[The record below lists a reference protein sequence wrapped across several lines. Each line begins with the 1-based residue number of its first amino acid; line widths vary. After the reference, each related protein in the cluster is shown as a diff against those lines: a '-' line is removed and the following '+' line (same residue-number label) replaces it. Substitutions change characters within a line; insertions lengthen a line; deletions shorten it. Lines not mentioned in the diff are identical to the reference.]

1 MAYTVLMVEDEE
13 DFIKPLLPYIQSRG
27 YEVMVAQSL
36 HKAREY
42 LNQGIGDI
50 ILLDIA
56 LPDGNGLDLL
66 QETSYLPIRP
76 SVIVVTGTGNIET
89 VVDAMKQGA
98 TDFLQKPVVFSQV
111 EKSLQRAAEN
121 VALRRELYLYR
132 QAQLQNIDFII
143 GNSPVMRRL
152 YEQAQ
157 RAAVASVSVLITG
170 ETGTGKSL
178 LAKAIHKMGPRA
190 NKPFMHVDCGALPA
204 TVFES
209 ELFGHE
215 AGAFTSAD
223 KRKLGLLET
232 ADGGVLFLDE
242 ISSMAVE
249 TQAKLLRALDEQS
262 FRRLGST
269 VEIKVDVQ
277 ILAASNRDL
286 KKMMEEGAFR
296 SDLYY
301 RLKVVDLE
309 VPPLRDHK
317 EDIPEL
323 VGFFIRRFN
332 PQRGKNVQDVTP
344 RAMEALMAYDWPG
357 NIRELSHA
365 IERALIFCDDEAL
378 DLHHLPFDLQERV
391 RGKIS

>member
-76 SVIVVTGTGNIET
+76 SVIVVTGTGDIET
-89 VVDAMKQGA
+89 AVDAMKQGA

-157 RAAVASVSVLITG
+157 RAAIASVSVLITG

-215 AGAFTSAD
+215 AGAFTSAE

>member
-1 MAYTVLMVEDEE
+1 MAYTVIMVEDEE
-13 DFIKPLLPYIQSRG
+13 DFINPVLPYIQSRG
-27 YEVMVAQSL
+27 YEVKVAQTL
-36 HKAREY
+36 QEARKY

-50 ILLDIA
+50 ILLDIS
-56 LPDGNGLDLL
+56 LPDGNGLELL
-66 QETSYLPIRP
+66 HETSYLAIRP
-76 SVIVVTGTGNIET
+76 SVVVVTGNGDIET
-89 VVDAMKQGA
+89 AVEVMKLGA
-98 TDFLQKPVVFSQV
+98 TDFLQKPVVFSQL

-121 VALRRELYLYR
+121 VSLRRELNLYR

-143 GNSPVMRRL
+143 GKSPLMRRL

-157 RAAVASVSVLITG
+157 RAAMASVSVLITG

-190 NKPFMHVDCGALPA
+190 NKPFMAIDCGAVPT

-215 AGAFTSAD
+215 VGAFTSAE
-223 KRKLGLLET
+223 KRKLGLMET
-232 ADGGVLFLDE
+232 ADGGVVFLDE

-249 TQAKLLRALDEQS
+249 TQAKLLRVLDDHS

-269 VEIKVDVQ
+269 VEIKVDIQ
-277 ILAASNRDL
+277 IIAASNRDL
-286 KKMMEEGAFR
+286 KKMIEEGCFR

-309 VPPLRDHK
+309 IPPLREHK

-323 VGFFIRRFN
+323 VGFFLRKNNPHRGTNIR
-332 PQRGKNVQDVTP
+332 DVTP

-357 NIRELSHA
+357 NIRELNNA
-365 IERALIFCDDEAL
+365 IERAMIFCDEEAI
-378 DLHHLPFDLQERV
+378 DLQHLPFDLQDRV
-391 RGKIS
+391 QGKIS

>member
-1 MAYTVLMVEDEE
+1 MAYTVIMVEDEE
-13 DFIKPLLPYIQSRG
+13 DFINPLLPYIQSRG
-27 YEVMVAQSL
+27 YEVKVAQTL

-42 LNQGIGDI
+42 LKQGIGDI
-50 ILLDIA
+50 ILLDLV
-56 LPDGNGLDLL
+56 LPDGNGLELL
-66 QETSYLPIRP
+66 HETANLPIRP
-76 SVIVVTGTGNIET
+76 SVIVATGNGDIET
-89 VVDAMKQGA
+89 AVEAMKSGA
-98 TDFLQKPVVFSQV
+98 TDFLQKPVIFSQL
-111 EKSLQRAAEN
+111 EKTLQRAAEN

-132 QAQLQNIDFII
+132 QAQLQNIDFIV
-143 GNSPVMRRL
+143 GNSPIMRRL

-157 RAAVASVSVLITG
+157 RAAMASVSVLITG

-190 NKPFMHVDCGALPA
+190 TKPFIPVDCGALPA

-215 AGAFTSAD
+215 AGAFTSAE

-232 ADGGVLFLDE
+232 ADGGVVFLDE
-242 ISSMAVE
+242 ISSMAIE

-286 KKMMEEGAFR
+286 KKMIAEGTFR

-309 VPPLRDHK
+309 VPPLREHK

-323 VGFFIRRFN
+323 VGFFIRKNN
-332 PQRGKNVQDVTP
+332 PHRGKNIQDVTP

-357 NIRELSHA
+357 NIRELAHA
-365 IERALIFCDDEAL
+365 IERAMIFCDEQAI
-378 DLHHLPFDLQERV
+378 DLNHLPFELQERGH
-391 RGKIS
+391 GKLA

>member
-1 MAYTVLMVEDEE
+1 MAYTVIMVEDEE
-13 DFIKPLLPYIQSRG
+13 DFINPLLPYIQSRG
-27 YEVMVAQSL
+27 YEVKVAQTL

-42 LNQGIGDI
+42 LKQGIGDI
-50 ILLDIA
+50 ILLDIV
-56 LPDGNGLDLL
+56 LPDGNGLELL
-66 QETSYLPIRP
+66 HETSSLPIRP
-76 SVIVVTGTGNIET
+76 SVIVATGNGDIET
-89 VVDAMKQGA
+89 AVEAMKLGA
-98 TDFLQKPVVFSQV
+98 TDFLQKPVVFSQL
-111 EKSLQRAAEN
+111 EKTLQRAAEN
-121 VALRRELYLYR
+121 VALRRELFLYR
-132 QAQLQNIDFII
+132 QAQLQNIDFIV

-152 YEQAQ
+152 YEKAQ
-157 RAAVASVSVLITG
+157 RAALASVSVLITG

-190 NKPFMHVDCGALPA
+190 NTTFIPVDCGALPA

-215 AGAFTSAD
+215 AGAFTSAE

-232 ADGGVLFLDE
+232 ADGGVVFLDE

-249 TQAKLLRALDEQS
+249 TQAKLLRALDDQS

-286 KKMMEEGAFR
+286 KKMIAEGTFR

-309 VPPLRDHK
+309 VPPLREHK

-323 VGFFIRRFN
+323 VGFFIRKNN
-332 PQRGKNVQDVTP
+332 PHRGKNIQDVTS

-357 NIRELSHA
+357 NIRELAHA
-365 IERALIFCDDEAL
+365 IERAMIFCDEEAI
-378 DLHHLPFDLQERV
+378 DLTHLPFDIQEGGRA
-391 RGKIS
+391 RLA

>member
-27 YEVMVAQSL
+27 YEVVVAQSL

-76 SVIVVTGTGNIET
+76 SVIVVTGTGDIET
-89 VVDAMKQGA
+89 AVDAMKQGA

-157 RAAVASVSVLITG
+157 RAAIASVSVLITG

-215 AGAFTSAD
+215 AGAFTSAE

-286 KKMMEEGAFR
+286 RKMMEEGAFR

-391 RGKIS
+391 RGKLS

>member
-1 MAYTVLMVEDEE
+1 MAYTVIMVEDEE
-13 DFIKPLLPYIQSRG
+13 DFINPVMPYIQSRG
-27 YEVMVAQSL
+27 YEVMVAQTL
-36 HKAREY
+36 HEARKY
-42 LNQGIGDI
+42 LNQGIADI
-50 ILLDIA
+50 ILLDIS
-56 LPDGNGLDLL
+56 LPDGNGLELL
-66 QETSYLPIRP
+66 HETSSLAIRP
-76 SVIVVTGTGNIET
+76 SVIVVTGNGDIET
-89 VVDAMKQGA
+89 AVEVMKLGA
-98 TDFLQKPVVFSQV
+98 TDFLQKPVVFSQL

-121 VALRRELYLYR
+121 VALRRELHLYR

-143 GNSPVMRRL
+143 GNSSIMRRL

-157 RAAVASVSVLITG
+157 RAALASVSVLITG

-190 NKPFMHVDCGALPA
+190 NKPFMPVDCGAVPP

-215 AGAFTSAD
+215 VGAFTSAE

-232 ADGGVLFLDE
+232 ADGGVVFLDE

-249 TQAKLLRALDEQS
+249 TQAKLLRALDEHS
-262 FRRLGST
+262 FRRLGSN

-277 ILAASNRDL
+277 IIAASNRDL
-286 KKMMEEGAFR
+286 KKMIEEGTFR

-309 VPPLRDHK
+309 MPPLRHHK

-323 VGFFIRRFN
+323 VGFFLRKYN
-332 PQRGKNVQDVTP
+332 PHRGTNILDVTP

-357 NIRELSHA
+357 NIRELNNA
-365 IERALIFCDDEAL
+365 IERAMIFCDEEAI
-378 DLHHLPFDLQERV
+378 DLHHLPFDVQECV
-391 RGKIS
+391 R

>member
-1 MAYTVLMVEDEE
+1 MAYTVIMVEDEE
-13 DFIKPLLPYIQSRG
+13 DFINPVMPYIQSRG
-27 YEVMVAQSL
+27 YEVMVAQTL
-36 HKAREY
+36 HEARKY
-42 LNQGIGDI
+42 LNQGIADI
-50 ILLDIA
+50 ILLDIS
-56 LPDGNGLDLL
+56 LPDGNGLELL
-66 QETSYLPIRP
+66 HETSSLAIRP
-76 SVIVVTGTGNIET
+76 SVIVVTGNGDIET
-89 VVDAMKQGA
+89 AVEVMKLGA
-98 TDFLQKPVVFSQV
+98 TDFLQKPVVFSQL

-121 VALRRELYLYR
+121 VALRRELHLYR

-143 GNSPVMRRL
+143 GNSSIMRRL

-157 RAAVASVSVLITG
+157 RAALASVSVLITG

-190 NKPFMHVDCGALPA
+190 NKPFMPVDCGAVPP

-215 AGAFTSAD
+215 VGAFTSAE

-232 ADGGVLFLDE
+232 ADGGVVFLDE

-249 TQAKLLRALDEQS
+249 TQAKLLRALDEHS
-262 FRRLGST
+262 FRRLGSN

-277 ILAASNRDL
+277 IIAASNRDL
-286 KKMMEEGAFR
+286 KKMIEEGAFR

-309 VPPLRDHK
+309 MPPLRHHK

-323 VGFFIRRFN
+323 VGFFLRKYN
-332 PQRGKNVQDVTP
+332 PHRGTNILDVTP

-357 NIRELSHA
+357 NIRELNNA
-365 IERALIFCDDEAL
+365 IERAMIFCDEEAI
-378 DLHHLPFDLQERV
+378 DLHHLPFDVQECV
-391 RGKIS
+391 R